1 MAVKIASW
9 LKTFIVF
16 FVLCG
21 SSAYAADAAPDFTLR
36 DINGKSVS
44 LSEQKGKVV
53 VMSFW
58 ATWCG
63 PCKEEMPHLQQ
74 LLNEKGEKGVT
85 IFSVSTDD
93 ARTAS
98 QVKPYIRR
106 MGYNFTVLLDRSS
119 SVLTQ
124 YNPSKTLPF
133 TVIIDQNQNIAKV
146 HSGYNPGDEKELF
159 HVVSGLLGETPSKVE
174 GH

>member
-1 MAVKIASW
+1 MKFASY
-9 LKTFIVF
+9 LK
-16 FVLCG
+16 VLAFAFLLWAPT
-21 SSAYAADAAPDFTLR
+21 SFAADAAPDFTLR
-36 DINGKSVS
+36 DINGKTVT
-44 LSEQKGKVV
+44 LSDYKGKVV

-74 LLNEKGEKGVT
+74 LLNEKKEKGLAV
-85 IFSVSTDD
+85 FSVSTDD

-98 QVKPYIRR
+98 QVKPYIKR
-106 MGYNFTVLLDRSS
+106 MGYDFTVLLDRSS

-159 HVVSGLLGETPSKVE
+159 HFVNGLYGEKGEAPA
-174 GH
+174 H

>member
-1 MAVKIASW
+1 VRIPLMVKALI
-9 LKTFIVF
+9 LLCF
-16 FVLCG
+16 FG
-21 SSAYAADAAPDFTLR
+21 ISTSFAGDAAPDFSLR
-36 DINGKSVS
+36 DINGKTVS

-106 MGYNFTVLLDRSS
+106 MGYDFTVLLDRSS

-133 TVIIDQNQNIAKV
+133 TVIIDQNQNIVKR

-159 HVVSGLLGETPSKVE
+159 HVVAGLVGEAPPATPDK
-174 GH
+174 H